1 MPVFK
6 IPHRVVSYTAARRRV
21 IGVVCLRI
29 DLIIIIIIIIIIIM
43 IIIMIFINSAPSIKS
58 DALQAKFI

>member
-29 DLIIIIIIIIIIIM
+29 DLIIIIIIIMM
-43 IIIMIFINSAPSIKS
+43 IIIMIFIKSAPSIKS
-58 DALQAKFI
+58 DALQAKFIQ

>member
-29 DLIIIIIIIIIIIM
+29 DLIIIIIIIMM